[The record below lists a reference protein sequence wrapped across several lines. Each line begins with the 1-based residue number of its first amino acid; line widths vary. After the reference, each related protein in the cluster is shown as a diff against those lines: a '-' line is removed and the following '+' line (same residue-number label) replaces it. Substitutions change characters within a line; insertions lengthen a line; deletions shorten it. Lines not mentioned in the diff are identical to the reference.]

1 MSVSLVKLTVLS
13 LLAHLYYELDIE
25 RDAIHK
31 PSLIKQETGNL
42 NDVYPF
48 CCFLAVILFSCF
60 VTNSYDVQ
68 VNPGHLSVMPHR
80 LY

>member
-1 MSVSLVKLTVLS
+1 MMPSRDPYIALLNLCQYPWSKSLLS

-31 PSLIKQETGNL
+31 TSLIKQGTGNL

-48 CCFLAVILFSCF
+48 CYFLAVILL
-60 VTNSYDVQ
+60 Q
-68 VNPGHLSVMPHR
+68 IVMVSR
-80 LY
+80 